1 MADVVKTI
9 AYRLQPDGG
18 VEVASAFKA
27 VETAGVQAGN
37 AVAQA
42 SDKATV
48 AGERQMAQ
56 WRRTA
61 EAQRAAQQAQ
71 VSQETFAR
79 ALGINPT
86 GNSAR
91 DSAAVFQESIE
102 RTEREAQAVARLRA
116 ELDPLRAATDRYTME
131 VAELT
136 AWHQKGL
143 ISTTE
148 LSTAQARLKANY
160 DANTL
165 AIQRNTAGLTRNQM
179 ASRLNLTRQGA
190 DVLVTAAMGMN
201 PAMIAIQQGPQILDA
216 LATSGIKARAALF
229 LLGGAFGT
237 MAAAAAVS
245 AYAVWDAEQ
254 QNLALERAVTG
265 LGRTSG
271 LTAQQLD
278 DLARAGA
285 EQGEVSI
292 KSARQQAAAYVSTG
306 RIAGEII
313 PELIALGRDYASVMG
328 IDAEQATRDLA
339 KAMAEPDKAARDLT
353 RTMGLFDQ
361 ETLDTIDSLVKA
373 GDLLAAQKILLEGMD
388 GALKGHADNVNEM
401 TDAWQWLG
409 RSIGDA
415 ITKFGEWL
423 FITDQERV
431 EADQRQL
438 SNRVN
443 NRQRRLDA
451 IEDGSYFSLVGNRD
465 QLAARLRADQDADWA
480 ALQQGWNNSWA
491 EEQARRERAGEQAEN
506 QAAQLDADRNRGR
519 SSGSSR
525 SAEREAEREARE
537 TEQRRR
543 RAEDRELE
551 LQMIEA
557 QAAADQQ
564 RIQALE
570 RQQDITRRSR
580 ELIDDGVE
588 ENKAYM
594 TALAEQ
600 ARIDVARAVEQDRAF
615 DTIQRSHA
623 IEVARVE
630 GNRELVD
637 LLEEQEWLQRRTLE
651 YSATVL
657 DLDKARSLAIADQN
671 ELMNARAVAAE
682 RAAEAAARERAI
694 YLADLRGDRATF
706 DRLDTDQ
713 RIRERAEDLQRRD
726 KKLGDAEALRR
737 ARREVTEELAAE
749 TEGAF
754 KAGMADFIRDI
765 RRSGLREALS
775 AQFERAADRFLEK
788 LFDGLMEFDWARLL
802 GRSGGGGGGWLGTVL
817 GFVGG
822 FSPGVSQGFLDNL
835 GSGAGGGAGA
845 FNGPAALPV
854 LSAKDV
860 AQRTAAITG
869 GKAAAPALTLN
880 FAPVLNAQGAGPREV
895 DALSRRLDQMQAEL
909 PAVIPGL
916 VNEALSRGQVR

>member
-1 MADVVKTI
+1 MADVVKTT
-9 AYRLQPDGG
+9 AFRLQADGG
-18 VEVASAFKA
+18 VEVVNQFKA
-27 VETAGVQAGN
+27 IEAAGEQAGA

-42 SDKATV
+42 SSQAAARWERDAKAV
-48 AGERQMAQ
+48 SASYKA
-56 WRRTA
+56 W
-61 EAQRAAQQAQ
+61 

-91 DSAAVFQESIE
+91 DSAAVFQESLE
-102 RTEREAQAVARLRA
+102 RTEREAHAVARLRA
-116 ELDPLRAATDRYTME
+116 ELDPLRAATDRYTIE
-131 VAELT
+131 VAELN

-143 ISTTE
+143 ISATE

-165 AIQRNTAGLTRNQM
+165 AIQRNTAGLTKNMQ

-190 DVLVTAAMGMN
+190 DVFVTAAMGMS
-201 PAMIAIQQGPQILDA
+201 PMMIAIQQGPQILDA
-216 LATSGIKARAALF
+216 WATSGIKVSRTLMLLSGAL
-229 LLGGAFGT
+229 GALTATAGV
-237 MAAAAAVS
+237 A
-245 AYAVWDAEQ
+245 AYAIWSAEQ
-254 QNLALERAVTG
+254 QNLALEKAVTG

-278 DLARAGA
+278 QLARAGA

-306 RIAGEII
+306 QIAGEII
-313 PELIALGRDYASVMG
+313 PDLIALGRDYASVMG
-328 IDAEQATRDLA
+328 VEAEQATQDLA
-339 KAMAEPDKAARDLT
+339 KAMIAPDKTARDLT

-361 ETLDTIDSLVKA
+361 KTLETIDSLVKA
-373 GDLLAAQKILLEGMD
+373 GDLLAAQKILLEGMN
-388 GALKGHADNVNEM
+388 GAMKGHADNVDDMSN
-401 TDAWQWLG
+401 AWQWLG
-409 RSIGDA
+409 RSISDA
-415 ITKFGEWL
+415 ISKFGDWL
-423 FITDQERV
+423 YITDTEKLAKLDRELALFDRAGARGASSRYRNSVQAERDALAAEI
-431 EADQRQL
+431 EARGVSAEEAAQ
-438 SNRVN
+438 
-443 NRQRRLDA
+443 A
-451 IEDGSYFSLVGNRD
+451 AANRD
-465 QLAARLRADQDADWA
+465 
-480 ALQQGWNNSWA
+480 
-491 EEQARRERAGEQAEN
+491 
-506 QAAQLDADRNRGR
+506 AQLKKDRESRPR
-519 SSGSSR
+519 SNR
-525 SAEREAEREARE
+525 SAEREAERRRRE
-537 TEQRRR
+537 EEQRRR

-557 QAAADQQ
+557 QAAADQA
-564 RIQALE
+564 RIRALE
-570 RQQDITRRSR
+570 RQRDITARTRQ
-580 ELIDDGVE
+580 LIDDGVG

-594 TALAEQ
+594 KALAEQ

-615 DTIQRSHA
+615 DTLQRTHA
-623 IEVARVE
+623 IEVERLRGNEQAVRQMEAR
-630 GNRELVD
+630 
-637 LLEEQEWLQRRTLE
+637 EWLERRILE
-651 YSATVL
+651 YGNAGL
-657 DLDKARSLAIADQN
+657 DLDRARSIAMADHL
-671 ELMNARAVAAE
+671 ELTEARAEALE
-682 RAAEAAARERAI
+682 RAAEASARERAFH
-694 YLADLRGDRATF
+694 LARLRRDVPAMDRLGTDLR
-706 DRLDTDQ
+706 
-713 RIRERAEDLQRRD
+713 IRDRAEDLRRD
-726 KKLGDAEALRR
+726 NPNLTEAEALRR

-802 GRSGGGGGGWLGTVL
+802 GRSGAGGGGWLGAVL

-895 DALSRRLDQMQAEL
+895 DALSRRLDQMQADL

>member
-160 DANTL
+160 DANTI

-339 KAMAEPDKAARDLT
+339 KAMAEPDKVARDLT

-409 RSIGDA
+409 RTISDA

-423 FITDQERV
+423 YVTDTEKLAKYDADLARRARLGPRGAGAADTARVQAER
-431 EADQRQL
+431 
-438 SNRVN
+438 
-443 NRQRRLDA
+443 DA
-451 IEDGSYFSLVGNRD
+451 
-465 QLAARLRADQDADWA
+465 LAAEIEAR
-480 ALQQGWNNSWA
+480 GVSPEEA
-491 EEQARRERAGEQAEN
+491 EEAAANRE
-506 QAAQLDADRNRGR
+506 AQFEKDRQDRNRGR
-519 SSGSSR
+519 SGGSSR

-630 GNRELVD
+630 GNRELVH
-637 LLEEQEWLQRRTLE
+637 LLEEQEWLRRRTME
-651 YSATVL
+651 YAERER
-657 DLDKARSLAIADQN
+657 DLDKAKSLAIADQN
-671 ELMNARAVAAE
+671 ELIAARAVAAE

-706 DRLDTDQ
+706 DRLDRDQ
-713 RIRERAEDLQRRD
+713 RIRERAEDMMDRD
-726 KKLGDAEALRR
+726 KTGKLTDAEALRR

-860 AQRTAAITG
+860 AQRTAAISG
-869 GKAAAPALTLN
+869 GKSAPPIVVQLNTTLN
-880 FAPVLNAQGAGPREV
+880 APGAGPREV

>member
-27 VETAGVQAGN
+27 VETAGVQAGM
-37 AVAQA
+37 AVAEA
-42 SDKATV
+42 SDKAS
-48 AGERQMAQ
+48 AAADRQVGK
-56 WRRTA
+56 WKRLA
-61 EAQRAAQQAQ
+61 EASRAAQQAQ

-91 DSAAVFQESIE
+91 DSAAVFQESLE
-102 RTEREAQAVARLRA
+102 RTEREAQAIARLRA
-116 ELDPLRAATDRYTME
+116 ELDPLRAATDRYTVE

-143 ISTTE
+143 ITSTE
-148 LSTAQARLKANY
+148 LATAQARLKANY
-160 DANTL
+160 DANTM

-201 PAMIAIQQGPQILDA
+201 PAMIALQQGPQILDA

-292 KSARQQAAAYVSTG
+292 KSARQQAAAFISTG

-313 PELIALGRDYASVMG
+313 PDLIALGRDYASVMG
-328 IDAEQATRDLA
+328 IDAEQATQDLA

-361 ETLDTIDSLVKA
+361 ETLDTIDSLMKA

-388 GALKGHADNVNEM
+388 GALKGHADNVDEM
-401 TDAWQWLG
+401 STAWQWLG
-409 RSIGDA
+409 RTISDA

-423 FITDQERV
+423 YVTDTEKLAKYDADLARRARLGPRGAGAADTARVQAER
-431 EADQRQL
+431 
-438 SNRVN
+438 
-443 NRQRRLDA
+443 DA
-451 IEDGSYFSLVGNRD
+451 
-465 QLAARLRADQDADWA
+465 LAAEIEARGVSPEEA
-480 ALQQGWNNSWA
+480 AEAAAN
-491 EEQARRERAGEQAEN
+491 RE
-506 QAAQLDADRNRGR
+506 AQLEKDRQDRNRGR
-519 SSGSSR
+519 SGGSSR

-537 TEQRRR
+537 MEQRRR

-557 QAAADQQ
+557 QAAADEA

-570 RQQDITRRSR
+570 RQQDITARSR
-580 ELIDDGVE
+580 ELIDEGVE

-600 ARIDVARAVEQDRAF
+600 ARIDVARAVEADRAF
-615 DTIQRSHA
+615 DAIQRSHA
-623 IEVARVE
+623 IEIERLR
-630 GNRELVD
+630 GNDQAVRQM
-637 LLEEQEWLQRRTLE
+637 EEREWLERRILE
-651 YSATVL
+651 YGKAGL
-657 DLDKARSLAIADQN
+657 DLDRARSIAQADQL
-671 ELMNARAVAAE
+671 ELTEARAEAAQK
-682 RAAEAAARERAI
+682 AAEASARERAI
-694 YLADLRGDRATF
+694 YLARLRGDRATF

-713 RIRERAEDLQRRD
+713 RIRERAGDMMARD
-726 KKLGDAEALRR
+726 RTKTLTDTEALRR

-802 GRSGGGGGGWLGTVL
+802 GRSGGSGGGWLGSVL
-817 GFVGG
+817 GFIGG

-854 LSAKDV
+854 LSTKDV
-860 AQRTAAITG
+860 ARRTAAIAG
-869 GKAAAPALTLN
+869 GPGGPAISVT
-880 FAPVLNAQGAGPREV
+880 FAPVMNAQGAGPREV
-895 DALSRRLDQMQAEL
+895 DLLSRRIDQMQAEL

-916 VNEALSRGQVR
+916 VNEAISRGQVR

>member
-1 MADVVKTI
+1 VADVVKTI

-160 DANTL
+160 DANTI

-339 KAMAEPDKAARDLT
+339 KAMAEPDKVARDLT

-409 RSIGDA
+409 RTISDA

-423 FITDQERV
+423 YVTDTEKLAKYDADLARRARLGPRGAGAADTARVQAER
-431 EADQRQL
+431 
-438 SNRVN
+438 
-443 NRQRRLDA
+443 DA
-451 IEDGSYFSLVGNRD
+451 
-465 QLAARLRADQDADWA
+465 LAAEIEAR
-480 ALQQGWNNSWA
+480 GVSPEEA
-491 EEQARRERAGEQAEN
+491 EEAAANRE
-506 QAAQLDADRNRGR
+506 AQFEKDRQDRNRGR
-519 SSGSSR
+519 SGGSSR

-630 GNRELVD
+630 GNRELVH
-637 LLEEQEWLQRRTLE
+637 LLEEQEWLRRRTME
-651 YSATVL
+651 YAERER
-657 DLDKARSLAIADQN
+657 DLDKAKSLAIADQN
-671 ELMNARAVAAE
+671 ELIAARAVAAE

-706 DRLDTDQ
+706 DRLDRDQ
-713 RIRERAEDLQRRD
+713 RIRERAEDMMDRD
-726 KKLGDAEALRR
+726 KTGKLTDAEALRR

-860 AQRTAAITG
+860 AQRTAAISG
-869 GKAAAPALTLN
+869 GKSAPPIVVQLNTTLN
-880 FAPVLNAQGAGPREV
+880 APGAGPREV

>member
-27 VETAGVQAGN
+27 VETAGVQAGI
-37 AVAQA
+37 AVAEA
-42 SDKATV
+42 SDKAS
-48 AGERQMAQ
+48 AAADRQVGQ
-56 WRRTA
+56 WKRLA
-61 EAQRAAQQAQ
+61 EASRAAQQAQ

-91 DSAAVFQESIE
+91 DSAAVFQASLE
-102 RTEREAQAVARLRA
+102 RTEREAQAIARLRA
-116 ELDPLRAATDRYTME
+116 ELDPLRAATDRYTIE

-143 ISTTE
+143 ITSTE
-148 LSTAQARLKANY
+148 LATAQARLKANY
-160 DANTL
+160 DANTI
-165 AIQRNTAGLTRNQM
+165 AIQRNTAGLTRNMM

-292 KSARQQAAAYVSTG
+292 KSARQQAAAFISTG

-313 PELIALGRDYASVMG
+313 PDLIALGRDYASVMG
-328 IDAEQATRDLA
+328 IDAEQATQDLA
-339 KAMAEPDKAARDLT
+339 KAMLEPDKAARDLT

-388 GALKGHADNVNEM
+388 GALKGHADNVDEM
-401 TDAWQWLG
+401 STAWQWLG
-409 RSIGDA
+409 RTISDA

-423 FITDQERV
+423 YVTDTEKLAKYDADLARRARLGPRGAGAADTARVQAER
-431 EADQRQL
+431 
-438 SNRVN
+438 
-443 NRQRRLDA
+443 DA
-451 IEDGSYFSLVGNRD
+451 
-465 QLAARLRADQDADWA
+465 LAAEIEAR
-480 ALQQGWNNSWA
+480 GVSPEEA
-491 EEQARRERAGEQAEN
+491 EEAAANRE
-506 QAAQLDADRNRGR
+506 AQLEKDRQDRNRGR
-519 SSGSSR
+519 SGGSSR

-623 IEVARVE
+623 IEIERLR
-630 GNRELVD
+630 GNDQAVRQM
-637 LLEEQEWLQRRTLE
+637 EEREWLERRILE
-651 YSATVL
+651 YGKAGL
-657 DLDKARSLAIADQN
+657 DLDRARSIALADQL
-671 ELMNARAVAAE
+671 ELTEARAEAAQK
-682 RAAEAAARERAI
+682 AAEASARERAI
-694 YLADLRGDRATF
+694 YLARLRGDRSTF
-706 DRLDTDQ
+706 DRLDTDR
-713 RIRERAEDLQRRD
+713 RIRDRAEDLRRD
-726 KKLGDAEALRR
+726 DPSLTDTEAQRR

-835 GSGAGGGAGA
+835 GSGAGAGAGA
-845 FNGPAALPV
+845 FNGPAAVPV

-869 GKAAAPALTLN
+869 GKSAPSVSLT

-909 PAVIPGL
+909 PIVIPGL
-916 VNEALSRGQVR
+916 VNEAISRGQVR